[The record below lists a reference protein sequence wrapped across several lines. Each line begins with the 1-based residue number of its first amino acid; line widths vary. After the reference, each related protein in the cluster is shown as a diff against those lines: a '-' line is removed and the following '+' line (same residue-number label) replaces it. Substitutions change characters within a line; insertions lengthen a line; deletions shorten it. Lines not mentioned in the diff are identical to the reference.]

1 MRKKDLLHGKKLLAG
16 LLAVTMS
23 FGLIG
28 AVPEQTAYAAK
39 SASGLV
45 YFVDCGDFNPET
57 VPEGETL
64 GIWQGEKT
72 DQIYDSNAA
81 GNGKKWGV
89 TATNTDTVEIVGTD
103 SNDSNLDNHVA
114 EGSKAVFTK
123 YQWANQRLRKDEAIT
138 ESFRYARDQSEKP
151 VYVKYQFDVEPG
163 EYQITV
169 GMGNSW
175 NNAGNPD
182 IYAGLTGNSKS
193 DQKLNSDPM
202 NIPGNQHKDA
212 TGTVEVTGESAVLHV
227 YALSQDPTIQ
237 MNYIRIVKVAEN
249 AVASLSIKT
258 QPTKTTYYVGEELD
272 TAGLELVKTY
282 KDNTQASV
290 AVSDC
295 RLEGFDSSKAGTKT
309 VTVSYTEEGITV
321 NTEFSV
327 TVQKRPIAT
336 STDTTLAYFVDCG
349 DFDPET
355 TSEGDAVSRFQSVTD
370 KIYGPDKSGKSWG
383 VVTSDDGEEPISVPA
398 DTDAGRAGSLG
409 VYTTYQWAHER
420 QINDTSKEISF
431 RYAHD
436 QKVEEKYIKYR
447 FEVEPGEYQVT
458 VGMGNCWLGAGEQ
471 EGAENNKGNAGNPH
485 VYAGSTGSKETDT
498 QLSEEGFVVPY
509 AGNREAG
516 GTVTVPKGSS
526 RLDVYA
532 LSQAPTIQM
541 NYIEVVK
548 KPKAE
553 EMVTSLEIT
562 KEPTKKEYFVGD
574 KLELAGM
581 ELQAVYANG
590 TKKPV
595 EISSCTLSDS
605 ECKKAGTLAV
615 TVSYREGGKTVQAE
629 FTVTVKKAPI
639 TTSEDPNLIYFVD
652 CGDFNPDT
660 ASSGDAVGKSQ
671 SVTDKIYGPDE
682 SGKSWGVVT
691 SDDGEESISVPAD
704 TAAGRAGSL
713 GVYTTYQWAHERQ
726 TADTAKEESFRY
738 AHEQGSFESRYV
750 KYRFDLEPGRYL
762 VTVGVGNSWGN
773 AANPDIYAGT
783 AGDPEK
789 DAKLN
794 PEPLNIPELGH
805 ETVQKKVA
813 VPQGKNSLDVYVL
826 SKEATLQV
834 NYIRIEKAPEG
845 EETLTKL
852 KIKKTPKKLIYQF
865 NEAQELNT
873 EGLSVAAV
881 YSDGYE
887 ELLSLDDC
895 TITGFSGNTPGTQT
909 ITVSY
914 TKGDVTVKA
923 VFEIKVEEQQGE
935 NPGPGVTKTLTGLR
949 IKTMPA
955 KTVYQ
960 LNETLNTEGMTVA
973 AVYSDNSEEPVQL
986 TDCTITGFSGDKAGT
1001 QTITVT
1007 YTKGGITVNAD
1018 FQIEVKTSGG
1028 GQEPVDPEQPVK
1040 PVSLTIQP
1048 PTKKEYQL
1056 GEQLNLE
1063 GMVLTLTFSDETTST
1078 ITAEDC
1084 TVAGFDSETAGEKTI
1099 KITYKDKNN
1108 VSVSGEFKVTVL
1120 VPESA
1125 KLESLIIDSKP
1136 NKTQYKLNE
1145 AKELNTEGMEVT
1157 AVYSGGIKKVL
1168 QAKDYQVTGFA
1179 GNKLG
1184 EQIITVTYTEK
1195 DITVQA
1201 VFKITVVPAEQTGAV
1216 VPASLKV
1223 TSPKKTEYLIGE
1235 KLVLDGMILT
1245 VKYSDGTEKKVEA
1258 KDCVISGFDSSK
1270 EGTRD
1275 VVVSYTEKEVTVTDF
1290 FAVKI
1295 VKSPA
1300 APKTYRVF
1308 YHDNKGGKVSGMPS
1322 DTNAYVVNAAAV
1334 VKGNPV
1340 STSKFFAG
1348 WNTQANGKGKSYAAG
1363 SRITINGEVH
1373 LYAQWKA
1380 SYTAKDKLKY
1390 KVTGKQA
1397 VSCVGTAN
1405 KKASSIKIPDSVK
1418 YNGITY
1424 KVTSIGSKAFYKN
1437 AKLKTVKIGN
1447 QVTKIGASAFA
1458 SNKKLASVTIG
1469 KGMKSIESK
1478 AFYKDAKLKKVSIK
1492 SSKLKT
1498 VKKSAFKGVYKK
1510 AKISVPKKKA
1520 KAYKKLLKKAGLPSK
1535 ASVK

>member
-1 MRKKDLLHGKKLLAG
+1 M
-16 LLAVTMS
+16 
-23 FGLIG
+23 
-28 AVPEQTAYAAK
+28 
-39 SASGLV
+39 
-45 YFVDCGDFNPET
+45 DFNRQNKNIGIVFLSIDEEMLHNICSGGDSSS
-57 VPEGETL
+57 VVYSFIVDQEGKLVSYKEKELL
-64 GIWQGEKT
+64 GSAVGRP
-72 DQIYDSNAA
+72 DQD
-81 GNGKKWGV
+81 KK
-89 TATNTDTVEIVGTD
+89 E
-103 SNDSNLDNHVA
+103 
-114 EGSKAVFTK
+114 K
-123 YQWANQRLRKDEAIT
+123 YQIFAEEQKIFGKDDI
-138 ESFRYARDQSEKP
+138 SID
-151 VYVKYQFDVEPG
+151 YVHDE
-163 EYQITV
+163 
-169 GMGNSW
+169 
-175 NNAGNPD
+175 
-182 IYAGLTGNSKS
+182 
-193 DQKLNSDPM
+193 KLNWDIVNVSNRHEVLDE
-202 NIPGNQHKDA
+202 INQQQK
-212 TGTVEVTGESAVLHV
+212 
-227 YALSQDPTIQ
+227 
-237 MNYIRIVKVAEN
+237 
-249 AVASLSIKT
+249 
-258 QPTKTTYYVGEELD
+258 
-272 TAGLELVKTY
+272 
-282 KDNTQASV
+282 
-290 AVSDC
+290 
-295 RLEGFDSSKAGTKT
+295 
-309 VTVSYTEEGITV
+309 IT
-321 NTEFSV
+321 F
-327 TVQKRPIAT
+327 
-336 STDTTLAYFVDCG
+336 TTLAV
-349 DFDPET
+349 
-355 TSEGDAVSRFQSVTD
+355 
-370 KIYGPDKSGKSWG
+370 
-383 VVTSDDGEEPISVPA
+383 
-398 DTDAGRAGSLG
+398 SLG
-409 VYTTYQWAHER
+409 FLIVIIAILTRELTGSIKSVVRIMQSAEEGRPQERVRIDKKMPNEVKVIAYQYNTTMDRLLESVEKEKRLDR
-420 QINDTSKEISF
+420 QKKDAEIMALEAQLNPHFLYNTLDTINWIAIGRKEFEISRAITALAVIL
-431 RYAHD
+431 RYGIDDSNGIVTIREEYEWLRQYLFLQQTRLKDEFEINIHIPPELMEL
-436 QKVEEKYIKYR
+436 KVHKLLFQPFVENSFIHGFENIKR
-447 FEVEPGEYQVT
+447 KPVLKISMELWRQDKVRIVVEDNGKGMPGEI
-458 VGMGNCWLGAGEQ
+458 A
-471 EGAENNKGNAGNPH
+471 
-485 VYAGSTGSKETDT
+485 D
-498 QLSEEGFVVPY
+498 
-509 AGNREAG
+509 
-516 GTVTVPKGSS
+516 
-526 RLDVYA
+526 
-532 LSQAPTIQM
+532 QM
-541 NYIEVVK
+541 NRGIFWE
-548 KPKAE
+548 
-553 EMVTSLEIT
+553 S
-562 KEPTKKEYFVGD
+562 GD
-574 KLELAGM
+574 KNQIGLKNAM
-581 ELQAVYANG
+581 YR
-590 TKKPV
+590 
-595 EISSCTLSDS
+595 ISLYYED
-605 ECKKAGTLAV
+605 
-615 TVSYREGGKTVQAE
+615 QAE
-629 FTVTVKKAPI
+629 IQVESRENEFTRITITLPI

-682 SGKSWGVVT
+682 SGTSWGVVT

-738 AHEQGSFESRYV
+738 AREQGSFESRYV

-935 NPGPGVTKTLTGLR
+935 NPGPGITKTLTGLR

-1007 YTKGGITVNAD
+1007 YTKGAITVNAD

-1084 TVAGFDSETAGEKTI
+1084 TVAGFDNETAGEKTI

-1145 AKELNTEGMEVT
+1145 AKELNTEGMKVT

-1195 DITVQA
+1195 DMTVQD

-1235 KLVLDGMILT
+1235 QLVLDGMILT

-1270 EGTRD
+1270 EGTRN
-1275 VVVSYTEKEVTVTDF
+1275 VVVSYTEKGVTVTDF

-1348 WNTQANGKGKSYAAG
+1348 WNTQANGQGKSYAAG

-1373 LYAQWKA
+1373 LYAQWKT

-1424 KVTSIGSKAFYKN
+1424 KVTSIGAKAFYKN

>member
-23 FGLIG
+23 FGLI
-28 AVPEQTAYAAK
+28 AVPEQKAYAAGQD
-39 SASGLV
+39 SGLV
-45 YFVDCGDFNPET
+45 YFVDCGDYNPQT
-57 VPEGETL
+57 VPEGEEL

-72 DQIYDSNAA
+72 DQIYNSSDAE
-81 GNGKKWGV
+81 NGKKWGV
-89 TATNTDTVEIVGTD
+89 VTTETD
-103 SNDSNLDNHVA
+103 
-114 EGSKAVFTK
+114 KAIESQKGAGVYTT
-123 YQWANQRLRKDEAIT
+123 YQWAKEAQENDASSANET
-138 ESFRYARDQSEKP
+138 FRYAHGQDAQGVNINPR
-151 VYVKYQFDVEPG
+151 YVKYQFDVEPG

-182 IYAGLTGNSKS
+182 IYAGTTGSSEK
-193 DQKLNSDPM
+193 DQKLNSEQM
-202 NIPGNQHKDA
+202 NILENQHKDVA
-212 TGTVEVTGESAVLHV
+212 GTVEVTGENAVLHV
-227 YALSQDPTIQ
+227 YALSQNPTIQ

-249 AVASLSIKT
+249 AVASLIIKT
-258 QPTKTTYYVGEELD
+258 QPAKTTYYVGEELD
-272 TAGLELVKTY
+272 TTGLELVKVY
-282 KDNTQASV
+282 KDNTESSV

-295 RLEGFDSSKAGTKT
+295 KLEGFDSSKAGTKT
-309 VTVSYTEEGITV
+309 VTVSYTEDGITV
-321 NTEFSV
+321 SKEFTV
-327 TVQKRPIAT
+327 TVQKRPIAI
-336 STDTTLAYFVDCG
+336 STDAALAYFVDCG

-355 TSEGDAVSRFQSVTD
+355 TSEGDAVSQSQSVTD

-383 VVTSDDGEEPISVPA
+383 VVTSDDGDEPISVPA

-420 QINDTSKEISF
+420 QTNDTSKEVSF

-436 QKVEEKYIKYR
+436 QNGEEKYVRYR

-458 VGMGNCWLGAGEQ
+458 VGMGNCWPAVGEQ
-471 EGAENNKGNAGNPH
+471 EGAEGNRGNAGNPH

-498 QLSEEGFVVPY
+498 ELSEEGFVVPY
-509 AGNREAG
+509 AGNQEAG
-516 GTVTVPKGSS
+516 GTVSVPEGSS

-532 LSQAPTIQM
+532 LSQDPTIQM

-553 EMVTSLEIT
+553 DMVTSLEIT

-590 TKKPV
+590 TSKPV

-605 ECKKAGTLAV
+605 ECKKAGTLTV

-629 FTVTVKKAPI
+629 FTVTVKKVPI
-639 TTSEDPNLIYFVD
+639 AISDDPNLVYFVD

-682 SGKSWGVVT
+682 SGTSWGVVT
-691 SDDGEESISVPAD
+691 SDTGDEAIPVPAE
-704 TAAGRAGSL
+704 AQEGSNA
-713 GVYTTYQWAHERQ
+713 VYTTYQWAHERQ

-738 AHEQGSFESRYV
+738 AHGQDDFESRYV

-852 KIKKTPKKLIYQF
+852 KIKKTPKKLIYKF

-914 TKGDVTVKA
+914 TKGEVTVKA

-935 NPGPGVTKTLTGLR
+935 NPGPGITKTLTGLR
-949 IKTMPA
+949 IKTMPT

-973 AVYSDNSEEPVQL
+973 AVYSDNTEEPVQL
-986 TDCTITGFSGDKAGT
+986 ADCTITGFSGNKVGT

-1007 YTKGGITVNAD
+1007 YTKGDITVNAE

-1028 GQEPVDPEQPVK
+1028 GQEPTDPEQPVK

-1056 GEQLNLE
+1056 GEQLNLD

-1084 TVAGFDSETAGEKTI
+1084 TVTGFDSETAGEKTI
-1099 KITYKDKNN
+1099 KVTYRDKNN

-1145 AKELNTEGMEVT
+1145 AKELNTEGMKVT
-1157 AVYSGGIKKVL
+1157 AVYSGGVKKVL
-1168 QAKDYQVTGFA
+1168 QEKDYQVTGFA
-1179 GNKLG
+1179 GDKLG
-1184 EQIITVTYTEK
+1184 EQIITVTYTEN
-1195 DITVQA
+1195 DITVQD
-1201 VFKITVVPAEQTGAV
+1201 VFKITVVPAEQTGVV

-1223 TSPKKTEYLIGE
+1223 TSPKKTEYQIGE

-1258 KDCVISGFDSSK
+1258 KDCTISGFDSSK
-1270 EGTRD
+1270 EGTRN
-1275 VVVSYTEKEVTVTDF
+1275 VIVSYTEKEVTVSDSFT
-1290 FAVKI
+1290 VNI
-1295 VKSPA
+1295 VKAPA

-1322 DTNAYVVNAAAV
+1322 DTNAYAVNAAAV
-1334 VKGNPV
+1334 VKGSPV

-1373 LYAQWKA
+1373 LYAQWKT

-1390 KVTGKQA
+1390 KVTGRQA

-1424 KVTSIGSKAFYKN
+1424 KVTSIGAKAFYKN

-1469 KGMKSIESK
+1469 KGIKTIESK

-1520 KAYKKLLKKAGLPSK
+1520 KAYKKLLKKAGLSSK